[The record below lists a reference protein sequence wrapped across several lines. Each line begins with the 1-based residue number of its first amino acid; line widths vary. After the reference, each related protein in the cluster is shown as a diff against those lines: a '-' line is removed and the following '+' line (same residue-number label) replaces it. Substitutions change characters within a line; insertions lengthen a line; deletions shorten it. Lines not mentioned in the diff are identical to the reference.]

1 MIKRVTLIILTVL
14 MSLSIAN
21 AQKDSTKHHR
31 KHKEKTE
38 VTATG
43 DDSEIRVATEGSDD
57 FVPID
62 DADLLIDT
70 VGPITKNPKLAG
82 WLSFA
87 VPGLGQIYNGQYWK
101 VPLIYGAAGT
111 LLYVSQFYNTRYK
124 QMVNEEHWYLH
135 SIGKDTAWTGIR
147 LTNLQNEA
155 DIVYYMRKYRR
166 YRDLCYV
173 VLMLTYFMNI
183 FDAVVDAHLYD
194 FNISDDLSLRI
205 EPYAANPI
213 VGLRQQ
219 PTFGARF
226 VLRF

>member
-1 MIKRVTLIILTVL
+1 MIKRVTLIILTLL

-31 KHKEKTE
+31 KHK
-38 VTATG
+38 G
-43 DDSEIRVATEGSDD
+43 DKELSVADSSGIRVALDGDD
-57 FVPID
+57 EFVPIE

-70 VGPITKNPKLAG
+70 VGPVVKDPRVAG

-111 LLYVSQFYNTRYK
+111 LLYVSNFYDTRYK
-124 QMVNEEHWYLH
+124 QMVNEEHYYLY
-135 SIGKDTAWTGIR
+135 SIGKDTTWTGIR
-147 LTNLQNEA
+147 LTNLENEA

-173 VLMLTYFMNI
+173 TLILTYFINI

-194 FNISDDLSLRI
+194 FNISDDLTLRI
-205 EPYAANPI
+205 EPYTSMPI
-213 VGLRQQ
+213 VGMS
-219 PTFGARF
+219 PPSFGARF

>member
-70 VGPITKNPKLAG
+70 VGPVTKNPKLAG
-82 WLSFA
+82 
-87 VPGLGQIYNGQYWK
+87 
-101 VPLIYGAAGT
+101 
-111 LLYVSQFYNTRYK
+111 
-124 QMVNEEHWYLH
+124 
-135 SIGKDTAWTGIR
+135 
-147 LTNLQNEA
+147 
-155 DIVYYMRKYRR
+155 
-166 YRDLCYV
+166 
-173 VLMLTYFMNI
+173 
-183 FDAVVDAHLYD
+183 
-194 FNISDDLSLRI
+194 
-205 EPYAANPI
+205 
-213 VGLRQQ
+213 
-219 PTFGARF
+219 
-226 VLRF
+226 

>member
-31 KHKEKTE
+31 KHKVDKELS
-38 VTATG
+38 VA
-43 DDSEIRVATEGSDD
+43 DSSGIRVALDGEDE
-57 FVPID
+57 FVPIE
-62 DADLLIDT
+62 DADILIDT
-70 VGPITKNPKLAG
+70 VSPVVKNPRVAG

-111 LLYVSQFYNTRYK
+111 LLYVSNFYDTRYK
-124 QMVNEEHWYLH
+124 QMVNEEHYYLH
-135 SIGKDTAWTGIR
+135 SIGKDTTWTGIR
-147 LTNLQNEA
+147 LTNLENEA

-173 VLMLTYFMNI
+173 TLILTYFINI

-194 FNISDDLSLRI
+194 FNISDDLTLRI
-205 EPYAANPI
+205 EPYTSMPI
-213 VGLRQQ
+213 VGMS
-219 PTFGARF
+219 PPSFGARF

>member
-1 MIKRVTLIILTVL
+1 

-31 KHKEKTE
+31 KHKVDKELSL
-38 VTATG
+38 A
-43 DDSEIRVATEGSDD
+43 DSSGIRVALDGDD
-57 FVPID
+57 EFVPIE

-70 VGPITKNPKLAG
+70 VGPVVKDPRVAG

-111 LLYVSQFYNTRYK
+111 LLYVSNFYDTRYK
-124 QMVNEEHWYLH
+124 QMVNEEHYYLH
-135 SIGKDTAWTGIR
+135 SIGKDTTWTGIR
-147 LTNLQNEA
+147 LTNLENEA

-173 VLMLTYFMNI
+173 TLILTYFINI

-194 FNISDDLSLRI
+194 FNISDDLTLRI
-205 EPYAANPI
+205 EPYTSMPI
-213 VGLRQQ
+213 VGMS
-219 PTFGARF
+219 PPSFGARF

>member
-21 AQKDSTKHHR
+21 AQKDSTKHHK
-31 KHKEKTE
+31 KHKSDKELS
-38 VTATG
+38 VAG
-43 DDSEIRVATEGSDD
+43 DSELRIATEGSDE
-57 FVPID
+57 FVPIE

-70 VGPITKNPKLAG
+70 VGPVTKNPKLAG

-101 VPLIYGAAGT
+101 VPLIYGVAGT
-111 LLYVSQFYNTRYK
+111 MFYISQTYNTHYK

-135 SIGKDTAWTGIR
+135 SIGKDTAWTGFR

-173 VLMLTYFMNI
+173 VIGLTYFLNI

-194 FNISDDLSLRI
+194 FDISDDLSLKI
-205 EPYAANPI
+205 EPYSSMPI
-213 VGLRQQ
+213 VGLTK
-219 PTFGARF
+219 PAFGVKF
-226 VLRF
+226 SLRF

>member
-1 MIKRVTLIILTVL
+1 MIKRVTIVILTVL
-14 MSLSIAN
+14 MSISIAN
-21 AQKDSTKHHR
+21 AQKDSTKHHK
-31 KHKEKTE
+31 KHKQDTE
-38 VTATG
+38 VRTA
-43 DDSEIRVATEGSDD
+43 DDNSEIRVATEGSDE

-70 VGPITKNPKLAG
+70 VGPVTKNPKLAG

-101 VPLIYGAAGT
+101 VPLIYGIAGT
-111 LLYVSQFYNTRYK
+111 LFYVSQTYNTRYK
-124 QMVNEEHWYLH
+124 LMVNEEHYYLH
-135 SIGKDTAWTGIR
+135 SIGADTTWTGNR
-147 LTNLQNEA
+147 LTSLQNEA

-173 VLMLTYFMNI
+173 AMFLTYFMNI

-194 FNISDDLSLRI
+194 FNVSDDLSLKI
-205 EPYAANPI
+205 EPYSSMPFAGTNMPD
-213 VGLRQQ
+213 
-219 PTFGARF
+219 FGARL

>member
-1 MIKRVTLIILTVL
+1 

-21 AQKDSTKHHR
+21 AQKDSTKHHK
-31 KHKEKTE
+31 KHKSDKELSVRGET
-38 VTATG
+38 
-43 DDSEIRVATEGSDD
+43 EIRVATEGSDE
-57 FVPID
+57 FVPIE

-70 VGPITKNPKLAG
+70 VGPKTKNPKLAG

-111 LLYVSQFYNTRYK
+111 LFYVSQTYNTRYK
-124 QMVNEEHWYLH
+124 LMVNEEHYYLH
-135 SIGKDTAWTGIR
+135 SIGADTTWSGNR
-147 LTNLQNEA
+147 LTTLQNEA

-173 VLMLTYFMNI
+173 AMLLTYFMNI

-194 FNISDDLSLRI
+194 FNISDDLTLKI
-205 EPYAANPI
+205 EPYSSMPV
-213 VGLRQQ
+213 VGMNM
-219 PTFGARF
+219 PTFGARL

>member
-1 MIKRVTLIILTVL
+1 MIKRVTIVILTVL
-14 MSLSIAN
+14 MSISIAN
-21 AQKDSTKHHR
+21 AQKDSTKHHK
-31 KHKEKTE
+31 KHKQDTE
-38 VTATG
+38 VRTA
-43 DDSEIRVATEGSDD
+43 DDNSEIRVATEGSDE

-70 VGPITKNPKLAG
+70 VGPVTKNPKLAG

-101 VPLIYGAAGT
+101 VPLIYGIAGT
-111 LLYVSQFYNTRYK
+111 LFYVSQTYNTRYK
-124 QMVNEEHWYLH
+124 LMVNEEHYYLH
-135 SIGKDTAWTGIR
+135 SIGADTTWTGNR
-147 LTNLQNEA
+147 LTSLQNEA

-173 VLMLTYFMNI
+173 AMFLTYFMNI

-194 FNISDDLSLRI
+194 FNVSDDLSLKI
-205 EPYAANPI
+205 EPYSSMPFAGTNMPA
-213 VGLRQQ
+213 
-219 PTFGARF
+219 FGARL